1 MALYGPHG
9 ASGRLGI
16 MKLQKAFFIFFAAA
30 ALLAAAGTTSKVYL
44 GDEVYHHRI
53 AKYFFESGRP
63 VTEPG
68 YRFVPEAGYRV
79 TGPTLWYEGLA
90 LAWKISGSVSSAV
103 TQTYHAM
110 FYFLLISA
118 VFLLSKTLGNTDN
131 QAFAAACFTASCPM
145 ITAFSVLLY
154 LDVPACF
161 WMVLTFL
168 LVFKRKI
175 LLAGIAYAAFI
186 LTKEYAFL
194 FAPGILLALFSEPAE
209 SLGKKMKNTVMFG
222 AVTLLLILPDI
233 YFRLKHFGY
242 AYYAPPQPQFL
253 NKTLNYWFTPASIT
267 RDPAGALAYL
277 GAAIPLG
284 FAVYLFFEKQKRKDW
299 VLFVSLSIY
308 FAVTLILLRRTLEMR
323 YFMPAVVLLSV
334 FAGKGLTQLK
344 PSWLRGMFYG
354 LFLLQFAGTAFYVHS
369 KRQIPREVQEAF
381 NVLSTPSAASEGALY
396 PSESIM
402 DYTGHPVIWIRV
414 PDFQAMFWSDTAE
427 KTVQALR
434 NAKIAYVVVPEDRV
448 YDDAHTRHTGGY
460 PQSFVRRLKAGEF
473 SSGIRE
479 TYSNSKI
486 SIWEVLKAAQ

>member
-1 MALYGPHG
+1 M
-9 ASGRLGI
+9 R
-16 MKLQKAFFIFFAAA
+16 LQKAFLIFFAAA
-30 ALLAAAGTTSKVYL
+30 TLLAAAGTTSKVYL

-68 YRFVPEAGYRV
+68 YRFVPEAGYNV

-90 LAWKISGSVSSAV
+90 LAWKISGSVNSAV
-103 TQTYHAM
+103 TQTYHAL

-118 VFLLSKTLGNTDN
+118 VFLLSKTLGSTDT
-131 QAFAAACFTASCPM
+131 QAFLAACFTASCPM
-145 ITAFSVLLY
+145 ITAFSILLY

-175 LLAGIAYAAFI
+175 FLAGIAYAAFI

-194 FAPGILLALFSEPAE
+194 FAPGILLALFSERGE
-209 SLGKKMKNTVMFG
+209 SLAEKIKNTVIFG
-222 AVTLLLILPDI
+222 GVTLLLILPDI
-233 YFRLKHFGY
+233 LFRLEHFGY
-242 AYYAPPQPQFL
+242 AYYAPPQTQFL

-267 RDPAGALAYL
+267 RDPIGALSYL
-277 GAAIPLG
+277 GAAVPLG
-284 FAVYLFFEKQKRKDW
+284 AAVYFLFEKQKSKDW
-299 VLFVSLSIY
+299 VLITSLFIY
-308 FAVTLILLRRTLEMR
+308 CVFTVVVLRRTLEMR
-323 YFMPAVVLLSV
+323 YFMPAVILLAV

-344 PSWLRGMFYG
+344 QVWLRRMFYG
-354 LFLLQFAGTAFYVHS
+354 LFLLQFAGTAVYVHS
-369 KRQIPREVQEAF
+369 RRQIPQEIQDAF
-381 NVLSTPSAASEGALY
+381 KVLSTPSAASEGALY

-427 KTVQALR
+427 KTLQALR
-434 NAKIAYVVVPEDRV
+434 NGKIAYVVVPEDRI
-448 YDDAHTRHTGGY
+448 YDDTHTRHTGGY
-460 PQSFVRRLKAGEF
+460 PQSFVRRLKGGAF

-486 SIWEVLKAAQ
+486 SVWEVLKAAQ